1 MVEMLLF
8 RVLQTWRDT
17 GHKCEGMLEAG
28 NSLGAT
34 GRPKQVPT
42 VALDIQEYGHLSV
55 RLNARGGDES
65 HARGDQPSMRRFEII
80 NAKEEADPP
89 GKLLS
94 ND

>member
-1 MVEMLLF
+1 MLLF

-17 GHKCEGMLEAG
+17 GHECEGMLEAG
-28 NSLGAT
+28 NSLGAP
-34 GRPKQVPT
+34 GPPKQVPA
-42 VALDIQEYGHLSV
+42 VALEIKEYRYLSV
-55 RLNARGGDES
+55 RLNARNGEES
-65 HARGDQPSMRRFEII
+65 HACGDQPGMRRFEII